1 MLSVLNRQRLFLGWF
16 MFPFIEIFG
25 RQIPVYAIMA
35 ILGAAA
41 LCGVSVVFAKL
52 RGKVPAEDIFYMLLY
67 AGIGC
72 LIGSKLLYLI
82 VSVDVYWL
90 DGKSL
95 KENFRYWLVLLT
107 SGGLVFYGGLIGAA
121 LGALRY
127 CTHFKVPAGDAFET
141 VIPAVPL
148 FHFFGRLGCFAAGC
162 CYGKKYDGILS
173 VTFKNAI
180 GAPNGVPLL
189 PVQLFEAAGNLLL
202 FAVLTVLYLKAF
214 PKLSLTGL
222 YLVCYAAM
230 RFTLEFF
237 RGDDIR
243 GNALSLSVSQWISI
257 AAFAFG
263 TVLIVKKCKN
273 REMLSRGNS

>member
-1 MLSVLNRQRLFLGWF
+1 

-35 ILGAAA
+35 LLGAAA
-41 LCGVSVVFAKL
+41 LCGASVIFAGL
-52 RGKVPAEDIFYMLLY
+52 RGKTPAEDIFYMLLY

-90 DGKSL
+90 EGKSL

-127 CTHFKVPAGDAFET
+127 CTHFKIPAGDAFET
-141 VIPAVPL
+141 VVPAVPL

-162 CYGKKYDGILS
+162 CYGKEYDGVLS
-173 VTFKNAI
+173 VTFEHAI
-180 GAPNGVPLL
+180 GAPNGVPLM

-202 FAVLTVLYLKAF
+202 FAVLTVLYLKAL

-243 GNALSLSVSQWISI
+243 GNALSLSVSQWISL
-257 AAFAFG
+257 AVFVFG
-263 TVLIVKKCKN
+263 IVLIVRKYQKCKILPQ
-273 REMLSRGNS
+273 RNS

>member
-1 MLSVLNRQRLFLGWF
+1 

-25 RQIPVYAIMA
+25 RQIPVYALMA
-35 ILGAAA
+35 VLGAAA
-41 LCGVSVVFAKL
+41 LCGTAVLLTKK
-52 RGKVPAEDIFYMLLY
+52 RGSVPAEDIFFMLLY

-90 DGKSL
+90 EGKSL

-127 CTHFKVPAGDAFET
+127 CTHFKIPAGDAFET
-141 VIPAVPL
+141 VVPAVPL

-162 CYGKKYDGILS
+162 CYGKEYDGALS
-173 VTFKNAI
+173 VTFNHAI
-180 GAPNGVPLL
+180 GAPNGVPLM

-202 FAVLTVLYLKAF
+202 FAVLTVLYLKAL

-243 GNALSLSVSQWISI
+243 GNALSLSVSQWISL
-257 AAFAFG
+257 AAFFFG
-263 TVLIVKKCKN
+263 IVLIVRKHQKCKILPQ
-273 REMLSRGNS
+273 RNS

>member
-1 MLSVLNRQRLFLGWF
+1 

-25 RQIPVYAIMA
+25 RQIPVYALMA

-41 LCGVSVVFAKL
+41 ICVTAVILAKK
-52 RGKVPAEDIFYMLLY
+52 RDCISAEDIFYMLLY

-95 KENFRYWLVLLT
+95 KENLRYWLVLLT
-107 SGGLVFYGGLIGAA
+107 TGGLVFYGGLIGAE

-127 CTHFKVPAGDAFET
+127 CTHFKIPVGKAFET
-141 VIPAVPL
+141 VVPAVPL

-162 CYGKKYDGILS
+162 CYGKEYSGVLS
-173 VTFKNAI
+173 VTFENAI

-202 FAVLTVLYLKAF
+202 FTVLTVLYLKAL

-222 YLVCYAAM
+222 YLVCYSVM

-243 GNALSLSVSQWISI
+243 GNALSLSVSQWISL
-257 AAFAFG
+257 AVFAFG
-263 TVLIVKKCKN
+263 IVLIIRKYQKCKI
-273 REMLSRGNS
+273 LPP

>member
-1 MLSVLNRQRLFLGWF
+1 MLKGNVML
-16 MFPFIEIFG
+16 PFIYIGEKV
-25 RQIPVYAIMA
+25 IPVYMICS
-35 ILGAAA
+35 LTGTAA
-41 LCGVSVVFAKL
+41 LCAVSVLLAKK
-52 RGKVPAEDIFYMLLY
+52 RGIIPAEDIIFMLLY

-72 LIGSKLLYLI
+72 LIGAKLLYLI

-90 DGKSL
+90 AGKSL
-95 KENFRYWLVLLT
+95 KENLRYWLFLFS

-127 CTHFKVPAGDAFET
+127 CTHFKVKAAESFET
-141 VIPAVPL
+141 VVPSVPL

-162 CYGKKYDGILS
+162 CYGKEYGGVLS
-173 VTFKNAI
+173 VTFENAI

-202 FAVLTVLYLKAF
+202 FAFLTVLYLKKI
-214 PKLSLTGL
+214 PRLSLSGL

-243 GNALSLSVSQWISI
+243 GNVLSLSVSQWISI

-263 TVLIVKKCKN
+263 IILVVKKYFD
-273 REMLSRGNS
+273 REKLSQLNS

>member
-1 MLSVLNRQRLFLGWF
+1 ML
-16 MFPFIEIFG
+16 PFVTIFG
-25 RQIPVYAIMA
+25 RTIPVYALMA
-35 ILGAAA
+35 LVGAAA
-41 LCGVSVVFAKL
+41 LCGAAAFFARL
-52 RGKVPAEDIFYMLLY
+52 RGKVSAEDTFYMLLY

-72 LIGSKLLYLI
+72 LIGSKLLYLL

-90 DGKSL
+90 EEKSL
-95 KENFRYWLVLLT
+95 KENLRYWFILLT

-127 CTHFKVPAGDAFET
+127 CTHFRINAAEAFET
-141 VIPAVPL
+141 VVPAVPL

-162 CYGKKYDGILS
+162 CYGMEYDGALS
-173 VTFKNAI
+173 VTFENAI

-202 FAVLTVLYLKAF
+202 FAVLTVLYMKNF
-214 PKLSLTGL
+214 PKLSLPGL

-230 RFTLEFF
+230 RFVLEFF
-237 RGDDIR
+237 RGDEIR

-257 AAFAFG
+257 AAFALG
-263 TVLIVKKCKN
+263 TAVIVNKY
-273 REMLSRGNS
+273 RGRNKLTGRNS